1 MQIEVKPI
9 AHGQLDRLRIVLL
22 SEGLPAVD
30 ILKAPVRFFEAC
42 TDNGAAIGWG
52 GLEIY
57 GDQAVMRSVVINS
70 VLRGT
75 GAGKALVE
83 TLISEA
89 KALNLKKL
97 WLLTTNAENFFA
109 KLGFCHAIRSE
120 APKEIQDCEEFK
132 WPNNETAHCMN
143 MRL

>member
-1 MQIEVKPI
+1 MHIEVRPI

-22 SEGLPAVD
+22 SEGLPAED
-30 ILKAPVRFFEAC
+30 ILRAPVKFFEAC
-42 TDNGAAIGWG
+42 AENGAAIGWG

-75 GAGKALVE
+75 GAGKELVE
-83 TLISEA
+83 TLIKEA
-89 KALNLKKL
+89 KALGLKKL

-109 KLGFCHAIRSE
+109 KLGFSHAIRSE
-120 APKEIQDCEEFK
+120 APREIQDCEEFK

-143 MRL
+143 KRL